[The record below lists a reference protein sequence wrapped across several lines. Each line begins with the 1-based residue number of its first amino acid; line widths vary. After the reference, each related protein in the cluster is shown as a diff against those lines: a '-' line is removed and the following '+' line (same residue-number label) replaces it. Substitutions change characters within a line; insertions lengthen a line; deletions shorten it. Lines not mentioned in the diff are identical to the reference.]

1 MKISDSVRA
10 LLNMNG
16 KKQADLVKPLGMKS
30 AASLNNKFSYDR
42 WDAKDLVKV
51 AYAMNCRIGFQLPSG
66 DMLYLDPDEY
76 ILKEDNDDES

>member
-51 AYAMNCRIGFQLPSG
+51 ADAMNCRIGFQLSSG
-66 DMLYLDPDEY
+66 DMLYLDPSEY
-76 ILKEDNDDES
+76 VEESDCEE